1 MLVSHIFSIFL
12 LIHFFITFDS
22 IDHFSLL
29 ETVFIFSEMLVLV
42 PSLISYL
49 FSLSFLS
56 YLFLV
61 FLNNYIFDL
70 FCSYSLNSIPFL
82 WLYHWWFLKLSN
94 LSPIP
99 FIPSINMY
107 YSEPADTD
115 RVHTLSEFT
124 VYWKYREVNKLWSY
138 LGSMKMGYK
147 ILQKHIKSPYL
158 PCMLR
163 HSGRQGVTQRGG
175 RKKQW
180 PL

>member
-1 MLVSHIFSIFL
+1 METYKARASNSRLKTMLVSHIFLFFL

-49 FSLSFLS
+49 FSISFLS

-61 FLNNYIFDL
+61 FLNKYTFDL
-70 FCSYSLNSIPFL
+70 FSSYSLNSIPSL

-99 FIPSINMY
+99 FIPSINVLFW
-107 YSEPADTD
+107 ATDTD
-115 RVHTLSEFT
+115 RVHTLSELT
-124 VYWKYREVNKLWSY
+124 VYWKYREENKLW
-138 LGSMKMGYK
+138 
-147 ILQKHIKSPYL
+147 
-158 PCMLR
+158 
-163 HSGRQGVTQRGG
+163 
-175 RKKQW
+175 
-180 PL
+180 